1 MAGDLEKIGGSS
13 DGPEQ
18 RGSAGMLEIT
28 FQSLLALM
36 RTGPDNHKVQSYL
49 PRNYIYADKQE
60 ETELED
66 RDRKW
71 SEDLTSD
78 TLPTA

>member
-13 DGPEQ
+13 DGPEH
-18 RGSAGMLEIT
+18 RGSAGMLEIA

-36 RTGPDNHKVQSYL
+36 RTGPDNHKVQFYL

-60 ETELED
+60 ETELDD
-66 RDRKW
+66 RDRK
-71 SEDLTSD
+71 
-78 TLPTA
+78 